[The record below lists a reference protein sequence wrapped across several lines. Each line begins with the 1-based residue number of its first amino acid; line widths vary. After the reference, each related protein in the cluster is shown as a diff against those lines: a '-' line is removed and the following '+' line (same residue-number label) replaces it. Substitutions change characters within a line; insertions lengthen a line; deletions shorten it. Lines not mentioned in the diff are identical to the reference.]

1 MPVRVY
7 LNGRPFEAV
16 QFSEEQTVE
25 PKRKKIVLDFKV
37 TSEDYHDVAV
47 LLYEM
52 EFHVRVP
59 EKNLDFHAAIT
70 NYSTSVTNLY
80 LGNEVADYHLELT
93 EKEEEVRD

>member
-1 MPVRVY
+1 MTVNVY
-7 LNGRPFEAV
+7 LNDRLIEAV
-16 QFSEEQTVE
+16 QFTEETLKGQD
-25 PKRKKIVLDFKV
+25 RQKIILDFKV

-59 EKNLDFHAAIT
+59 ERNLDFQAAIT

-93 EKEEEVRD
+93 EKV

>member
-1 MPVRVY
+1 MTVRVY
-7 LNGRPFEAV
+7 LNDRLVEAV
-16 QFSEEQTVE
+16 QFEQEALKE
-25 PKRKKIVLDFKV
+25 PERKKLILDFKV

-52 EFHVRVP
+52 DFHVRVP
-59 EKNLDFHAAIT
+59 EKNLDFQASIT

-93 EKEEEVRD
+93 EKV

>member
-1 MPVRVY
+1 MPVHVY
-7 LNGRPFEAV
+7 LNDRLIEAV
-16 QFSEEQTVE
+16 HFSEEQTAE
-25 PKRKKIVLDFKV
+25 PKRQKIVLDFKV

-59 EKNLDFHAAIT
+59 EKNLDFQAAIT

-93 EKEEEVRD
+93 EKDEAARQ

>member
-1 MPVRVY
+1 MSVHVY
-7 LNGRPFEAV
+7 LNDRLIEAF
-16 QFSEEQTVE
+16 QFSEEQAAE
-25 PKRKKIVLDFKV
+25 PRGLKIILDFKV

-59 EKNLDFHAAIT
+59 EKNLDFQAAIT

-80 LGNEVADYHLELT
+80 LGNEIADYHLELT
-93 EKEEEVRD
+93 EKKE

>member
-1 MPVRVY
+1 MTVNVY
-7 LNGRPFEAV
+7 LNDRLIEAV
-16 QFSEEQTVE
+16 QFTEETLKGPDRQ
-25 PKRKKIVLDFKV
+25 KIILDFKV

-59 EKNLDFHAAIT
+59 ERNLDFQAAIT

-93 EKEEEVRD
+93 EKV